1 MASERARKRTVVG
14 TVVSD
19 KMDKTISVRE
29 DRLVKHPMY
38 GKYVRR
44 ASIYKAHDENN
55 EAHEGDQVEI
65 LETRPLSKTKHW
77 RLARVVRKA
86 GARHV
91 DADEADRADIT
102 PARRQ
107 ETASEEASS

>member
-1 MASERARKRTVVG
+1 MARERARKRTVVG

-19 KMDKTISVRE
+19 RMDKTISVRE

-38 GKYVRR
+38 GKYIRR

-55 EAHEGDQVEI
+55 DAHEGDQVEI
-65 LETRPLSKTKHW
+65 LESRPMSKTKHW
-77 RLARVVRKA
+77 RLARVLRRA

-91 DADEADRADIT
+91 DTDEADRAGIT
-102 PARRQ
+102 PSRRRD
-107 ETASEEASS
+107 EEEASS